1 MKAGSSMLKV
11 YSDYMDS
18 TAKIIQDIQL
28 TQMENIEKASQMFA
42 NSIAANGLVH
52 MYGSGHSRMAVEEVF
67 PRYGS
72 FPGFHPIVELSMTFH
87 NQVVGSNG
95 QRQAMF
101 IENIEGLGNRILR
114 NFIFKPEDCFLL
126 FSTSGTGNVVIDIA
140 LEARERNLPIV
151 AITGVENSKQ
161 SNPKHSTGKKLLD
174 LADVVIDTCVPPGD
188 AAVHIDGLKYPVG
201 PTSTI
206 ANTIIVNLIKVR
218 TAELL
223 TEAGQPPLVLTSAHF
238 IGKEES
244 AQVFEDTYDDYRRRV
259 WRNQ

>member
-1 MKAGSSMLKV
+1 MERVYNDYFTAGE
-11 YSDYMDS
+11 
-18 TAKIIQDIQL
+18 KIIRDIRD
-28 TQMENIEKASQMFA
+28 TQIENIEKASQLFA
-42 NSIAANGLVH
+42 KSIASNGLVH

-72 FPGFHPIVELSMTFH
+72 YPGFHPIVELSMTFH
-87 NQVVGSNG
+87 NQVVGANG

-101 IENIEGLGNRILR
+101 IENIEGLANRILR
-114 NFIFKPEDCFLL
+114 NFVFKPEDCFLL
-126 FSTSGTGNVVIDIA
+126 FSTSGTGNVVIDMA
-140 LEARERNLPIV
+140 LEAREKNLPIV

-161 SNPKHSTGKKLLD
+161 SAAKHSSGKKLLELSD
-174 LADVVIDTCVPPGD
+174 IVIDTCVPPGD

-206 ANTIIVNLIKVR
+206 ANTFIVNLIKVR

-223 TEAGQPPLVLTSAHF
+223 TQVGQPPLVLTSAHF
-238 IGKEES
+238 IGKEAS
-244 AQVFEDTYDDYRRRV
+244 AQIFEETYDDYRRRV